1 MKTRHTLYIIVLLL
15 FGCVRVVAQSSFTYN
30 LTSFSDWVNGT
41 NTPDKVWKYGKV
53 SNPYKYSNLPSSTE
67 SYFYISDN
75 DVNLNG
81 YPHGQ
86 ASVYSVSRK
95 FDFADISMP
104 IISFDIYFY
113 FDESQSMAQ
122 NPQFR
127 IWRGTDS
134 NNGVSLQGGYFHN
147 NLSDGW
153 EHISICDASIS
164 NKSDVQ
170 LNIEVDS
177 YSGTGFVV
185 AIKNFKITGF
195 NIQNITSNNAT
206 CYGYEDGSIEIQVDG
221 GGPTYQFSKSGAGE
235 GAVWEPAVSVTN
247 YTFSNLKNATY
258 NIAVKDVTSGCWISP
273 NPVVVRSSHD
283 ELQFSFDAKDVT
295 CYTSDNGKISITP
308 LVSGSITDYLYSVD
322 NGKSFQ
328 NSNTFDNL
336 PSGSYNVVM
345 KTQDLMGCVSQP
357 KLVELGT
364 NVLLEYVSVTPN
376 SDDIK
381 CYGEAKGSIQ
391 VDAHSAL
398 GELKYSFE
406 LNGVNYPGNTMG
418 EVYNLPEGDY
428 TVTITD
434 KNKCYLEYPQKVK
447 IKGPEKLEYQGC
459 TTVDVS
465 VCYGKDNGSI
475 TFNQPTGGT
484 GSYMYSIDGENYTQS
499 SPIFENLVGDYSYK
513 LSVRDENLC
522 KTSPIVVAL
531 NQPSKV
537 SITKVL
543 STNVTS
549 CYGDNTGSID
559 IIAMGGTGLLKYSI
573 LPDRNDYQSNNKFFV
588 EAGTY
593 YPKVEDEEGCSAEY
607 DEQII
612 TQPNPLVLN
621 TVEAPSNMIKCNGD
635 ATGVINCMAIGGTSP
650 YYYSIDNLSG
660 GISKNYGELC
670 TFSSLAAGSYLV
682 KVTDSKS
689 CVSDKVEVKISEPTL
704 LTLSILSHSDATCYN
719 KSDAEV
725 VLEGSGGSSNYTF
738 YYQRNNTGYRSSKD
752 NKLSSLLAGNYNF
765 KVMDGNN
772 CESSILNLELKQPN
786 ELVADP
792 QVTDVSTCYDD
803 DNGKIEVVVT
813 GGTEPYSYSINNGP
827 YQSSNVFDNLA
838 FGYYN
843 IKVDDNNHCSG
854 DAAFHRNLF
863 VNAPT
868 QLSISNFSYKNVE
881 GCKGTSSGKIS
892 FDVGGGYGTV
902 VFSND
907 GGNSYINETRFRGI
921 DFLNLPAG
929 VYYPIAKDE
938 RGCTV
943 QGPTVVISEPEKLE
957 ISSIKTD
964 SARCYGDYSGSVH
977 ITVVGGKQ
985 RQAQFPYSFYL
996 NGSTVPDNYT
1006 GEFRALPA
1014 GDYTFIAED
1023 EYGCQIPVAFS
1034 IKQPDE
1040 IKVVQKDS
1048 TNITTCYGD
1057 RTGTVTLK
1065 VAGGIEPFTYIA
1077 KGYNYYD
1084 ENTTG
1089 HFTDLPA
1096 SGYELIATDAHKCSV
1111 DTIVTI
1117 EQPTKFAYHAKIT
1130 NEIMCHGDDDAA
1142 IEVSASGGTAPYYFS
1157 FDNGKTYPYTES
1169 SYSNVN
1175 PGRYYVK
1182 AKDSKGCTHDYVYDL
1197 EIIDPPQLEA
1207 DYEKYDVICNT
1218 GNTGKI
1224 LASAKGGTKPYQFS
1238 IDEKVWRYNSG
1249 VFSNLTDSTYSVT
1262 VKDGHNCSV
1271 KLTDITLTRPPN
1283 IAGFTVNES
1292 EGCSPLLVT
1301 MTQDNT
1307 GGLTTY
1313 DISDGTKIYDCTGP
1327 TSYTFVNRT
1336 GHTETFVI
1344 KATMMQAGGVGCTDT
1359 ASLQVK
1365 VLPQPDSDVR
1375 VTNSSAIFPETT
1387 INFANMTQNITEAKW
1402 DFDDD
1407 TYSDNINEQSHTYK
1421 SCGKYNITLIQSNGM
1436 CYDTL
1441 SIPFVIEGRPVIA
1454 AMKANNIQGCQPV
1467 TVEFTNSSSNSDSC
1481 VWNFGDGTTSTSPM
1495 LKHTFEGAGD
1505 YEVTLT
1511 AYGDCGAASTTSKT
1525 IHVYAQPS
1533 AGFTQN
1539 ADTLYE
1545 GQALHLSSVSEGGA
1559 YYAWDFGDGK
1569 KSDEKHPVH
1578 NYEFGGTFTISLIVT
1593 SPNSCSDTA
1602 FVKNAVTVIKSPIV
1616 VFPNAFTPDGDGLN
1630 DIFLPVHGDIS
1641 QFKIFIFDKKGQLMY
1656 KGTDITEGW
1665 DGTRNGHPC
1674 PTGVYVYKANIV
1686 LRDKSFYDLKGY
1698 VVLLRLPAKK

>member
-1 MKTRHTLYIIVLLL
+1 MKTRHTLYILLILLVCSVVGYAQTPLDYKCEFNSLSGWTPSTQSNGIWHLGTGQDGAKYVHETTTFVCNQLNKSDSYLYIDNDDIAEKVSAGQNQLKDAYISQKFSFSGVNMPILSFDYYYYFDNKQQKFQAPIIRIDVDLNGDGKNYQPVFPTSDDPLQQADEWQHANVCLTKVANHAQCDVRIHVLSAAAGHFKISFDNFEIQNFSKTSITPTPASC
-15 FGCVRVVAQSSFTYN
+15 FGYDNGAIEIEVKGGGPNYDYSCDNGVTWVDNVAAKKYKFTDKTNGIYNLQVRDAQTRCAIGPFSFTLEAAVPEITFSATPSDIECFGQTDGYIELHGYPN
-30 LTSFSDWVNGT
+30 LQYSLNDGAYETTTKFENLSGGDYTIRAKDGECESAPQTVTIGSDVFMEIEEVIPTHITRCYGDKTGSIYVNASVSSGQIDYSFDGGHEWNNHHDTKEQLAAGKYKITIKDANNCTLDWPEEIEITQPTELVYTGEVQNPVTHCYGDVNGSIIIEDPT
-41 NTPDKVWKYGKV
+41 GGTPGYEYSNDGGVNFYSNNKFENLQGDYIYSLVVRDSKGCIAKGPAVTLSQPEKVVITETKPTDVNTCYGDQTGSIEIVATGGTGQMYYSLSQDRNDWQTSPHFDVGAGEYYPMVKDGNDCSDQATAISITQPDKLEIIYCAPIKNTIKCNGNQTGQFYVQAHGGTLPYTFSYTDNSLTDMTMYDDGVCTFSYVPAGVYDVTVTDKFNCSADAESV
-53 SNPYKYSNLPSSTE
+53 NITQPDPLTMTIISSSNATCYNAKDASVELKAEGGTPTYSYLYRRNGIGDFSSYPNNVLTFQAGDFEFKIKDDNGCETPVQTLKLTEPDDLVADIKIHDITKCYDDKDGSIEVNVTGGTAPYKYS
-67 SYFYISDN
+67 
-75 DVNLNG
+75 
-81 YPHGQ
+81 
-86 ASVYSVSRK
+86 
-95 FDFADISMP
+95 
-104 IISFDIYFY
+104 
-113 FDESQSMAQ
+113 
-122 NPQFR
+122 
-127 IWRGTDS
+127 
-134 NNGVSLQGGYFHN
+134 
-147 NLSDGW
+147 
-153 EHISICDASIS
+153 
-164 NKSDVQ
+164 
-170 LNIEVDS
+170 
-177 YSGTGFVV
+177 
-185 AIKNFKITGF
+185 
-195 NIQNITSNNAT
+195 
-206 CYGYEDGSIEIQVDG
+206 
-221 GGPTYQFSKSGAGE
+221 
-235 GAVWEPAVSVTN
+235 
-247 YTFSNLKNATY
+247 
-258 NIAVKDVTSGCWISP
+258 
-273 NPVVVRSSHD
+273 
-283 ELQFSFDAKDVT
+283 
-295 CYTSDNGKISITP
+295 
-308 LVSGSITDYLYSVD
+308 
-322 NGKSFQ
+322 
-328 NSNTFDNL
+328 
-336 PSGSYNVVM
+336 
-345 KTQDLMGCVSQP
+345 
-357 KLVELGT
+357 
-364 NVLLEYVSVTPN
+364 
-376 SDDIK
+376 
-381 CYGEAKGSIQ
+381 
-391 VDAHSAL
+391 
-398 GELKYSFE
+398 
-406 LNGVNYPGNTMG
+406 
-418 EVYNLPEGDY
+418 
-428 TVTITD
+428 
-434 KNKCYLEYPQKVK
+434 
-447 IKGPEKLEYQGC
+447 
-459 TTVDVS
+459 
-465 VCYGKDNGSI
+465 
-475 TFNQPTGGT
+475 
-484 GSYMYSIDGENYTQS
+484 
-499 SPIFENLVGDYSYK
+499 
-513 LSVRDENLC
+513 
-522 KTSPIVVAL
+522 
-531 NQPSKV
+531 
-537 SITKVL
+537 
-543 STNVTS
+543 
-549 CYGDNTGSID
+549 
-559 IIAMGGTGLLKYSI
+559 
-573 LPDRNDYQSNNKFFV
+573 
-588 EAGTY
+588 
-593 YPKVEDEEGCSAEY
+593 
-607 DEQII
+607 
-612 TQPNPLVLN
+612 
-621 TVEAPSNMIKCNGD
+621 
-635 ATGVINCMAIGGTSP
+635 
-650 YYYSIDNLSG
+650 
-660 GISKNYGELC
+660 
-670 TFSSLAAGSYLV
+670 
-682 KVTDSKS
+682 
-689 CVSDKVEVKISEPTL
+689 
-704 LTLSILSHSDATCYN
+704 
-719 KSDAEV
+719 
-725 VLEGSGGSSNYTF
+725 
-738 YYQRNNTGYRSSKD
+738 
-752 NKLSSLLAGNYNF
+752 
-765 KVMDGNN
+765 
-772 CESSILNLELKQPN
+772 
-786 ELVADP
+786 
-792 QVTDVSTCYDD
+792 
-803 DNGKIEVVVT
+803 
-813 GGTEPYSYSINNGP
+813 INNEP
-827 YQSSNVFDNLA
+827 FQSSNIFNNLA
-838 FGYYN
+838 PGYYN
-843 IKVDDNNHCSG
+843 IIVDDQNGCG
-854 DAAFHRNLF
+854 QDYVYRDQY
-863 VNAPT
+863 VNAPP
-868 QLSISNFSYKNVE
+868 QMVINNFYSEDVK
-881 GCKGTSSGKIS
+881 GCKGKSLGKIA
-892 FDVGGGYGTV
+892 FEIEGGSGTIT
-902 VFSND
+902 FSKD
-907 GGNSYINETRFRGI
+907 GGQTFVPGTYPDGI
-921 DFLNLPAG
+921 EFFNLPAG
-929 VYYPIAKDE
+929 KYTPVAKDE
-938 RGCTV
+938 HNCLVTHSE
-943 QGPTVVISEPEKLE
+943 VVIKEPETLE
-957 ISSIKTD
+957 IQKIETSP
-964 SARCYGDYSGSVH
+964 AYCYGDYNGSAT

-985 RQAQFPYSFYL
+985 LQVEFPYTFYL
-996 NGSTVPDNYT
+996 NGSTVADNYT
-1006 GEFRALPA
+1006 GKFLKLPA

-1023 EYGCQIPVAFS
+1023 EYGCQIPGAFS
-1034 IKQPDE
+1034 IGQPEE

-1057 RTGTVTLK
+1057 RTGTITFK

-1117 EQPTKFAYHAKIT
+1117 EQPTKFSYHAKIT

-1142 IEVSASGGTAPYYFS
+1142 IAVSASGGTAPYYFS

-1182 AKDSKGCTHDYVYDL
+1182 AKDAKGCTHDYVYDL

-1467 TVEFTNSSSNSDSC
+1467 TVEFTNSSSNCDSC

-1533 AGFTQN
+1533 ADFTQN

-1593 SPNSCSDTA
+1593 SPNSCTDTA

>member
-15 FGCVRVVAQSSFTYN
+15 LLFSEEGLAQTTSLDYKCEFHDLSGWVASTQSNGIWHIGTGQDGAKYS
-30 LTSFSDWVNGT
+30 NGT
-41 NTPDKVWKYGKV
+41 NTYVCNQLNQSDSYLYIDNDDIADKVTNSENGLKKAYISQV
-53 SNPYKYSNLPSSTE
+53 FNFE
-67 SYFYISDN
+67 SVDMPILSFDYYFYFN
-75 DVNLNG
+75 NTEFPV
-81 YPHGQ
+81 Q
-86 ASVYSVSRK
+86 APIIRIE
-95 FDFADISMP
+95 ADISGSGLNYKP
-104 IISFDIYFY
+104 IFPTGEILTTKDEWQHANVCLSTLKGHSRVDIRVCVFSVSAGHFKVSFDNFEIQNFSKTAINLTPSSCFGYDDGAIEIEVKGGGPNYDYSCDNGVTWVNVADKKYKFTGKTNSSYNLQVRDVITGCVIGPISQTLEAAVGEIKFSATPSDILCFGQTDGYIELHGKSNLQYSLNGDEYKTTTKFQNLSGGDYTIRAREGGCESAPETVTIGADVFMEIEDVIPTHITRCYGDKTGSIYVNASVSSGQIDY
-113 FDESQSMAQ
+113 SFDGGHEWNNHRDTKEQLAAGKYKITIKDANNCTLDWPEEIEITQPDELVYSGEEQ
-122 NPQFR
+122 NPVTHCYGDENGS
-127 IWRGTDS
+127 IIIHTPTGGTPDYEYS
-134 NNGVSLQGGYFHN
+134 NNGGDNFFFNNEFKNLKGDYIYSLVVRDSKGCLAKGPDVT
-147 NLSDGW
+147 LSQPEKVVITDT
-153 EHISICDASIS
+153 
-164 NKSDVQ
+164 KLTDV
-170 LNIEVDS
+170 N
-177 YSGTGFVV
+177 
-185 AIKNFKITGF
+185 
-195 NIQNITSNNAT
+195 T
-206 CYGYEDGSIEIQVDG
+206 CYGDQTGSIEIVTTGGTGQMYYSLSQDRNDWQTSPIFAVGAGEYYPMVKDANDCPDQASAVNITQPNKLEIIYISPINNTIKCNGYTTGQFLVQAHGGTLPYDYSYTNNSITDIISMDNDEVCTFRSVPAGVYDVTVTDRFNCHADAVSVAITQPDPLKMTIKSSSNASCYNFPDASVELIAEGGTPTYSYQYRRNGIGDFSSSPNNVLTFQAGDFEFKIKDDNGCETPVQTLTLTEPADLVANIEIHDITKCYTDKDGSIE
-221 GGPTYQFSKSGAGE
+221 
-235 GAVWEPAVSVTN
+235 
-247 YTFSNLKNATY
+247 
-258 NIAVKDVTSGCWISP
+258 VK
-273 NPVVVRSSHD
+273 
-283 ELQFSFDAKDVT
+283 
-295 CYTSDNGKISITP
+295 
-308 LVSGSITDYLYSVD
+308 
-322 NGKSFQ
+322 
-328 NSNTFDNL
+328 
-336 PSGSYNVVM
+336 
-345 KTQDLMGCVSQP
+345 
-357 KLVELGT
+357 
-364 NVLLEYVSVTPN
+364 
-376 SDDIK
+376 
-381 CYGEAKGSIQ
+381 
-391 VDAHSAL
+391 
-398 GELKYSFE
+398 
-406 LNGVNYPGNTMG
+406 
-418 EVYNLPEGDY
+418 
-428 TVTITD
+428 
-434 KNKCYLEYPQKVK
+434 
-447 IKGPEKLEYQGC
+447 
-459 TTVDVS
+459 
-465 VCYGKDNGSI
+465 
-475 TFNQPTGGT
+475 
-484 GSYMYSIDGENYTQS
+484 
-499 SPIFENLVGDYSYK
+499 
-513 LSVRDENLC
+513 
-522 KTSPIVVAL
+522 
-531 NQPSKV
+531 
-537 SITKVL
+537 
-543 STNVTS
+543 
-549 CYGDNTGSID
+549 
-559 IIAMGGTGLLKYSI
+559 
-573 LPDRNDYQSNNKFFV
+573 
-588 EAGTY
+588 
-593 YPKVEDEEGCSAEY
+593 
-607 DEQII
+607 
-612 TQPNPLVLN
+612 
-621 TVEAPSNMIKCNGD
+621 
-635 ATGVINCMAIGGTSP
+635 
-650 YYYSIDNLSG
+650 
-660 GISKNYGELC
+660 
-670 TFSSLAAGSYLV
+670 
-682 KVTDSKS
+682 
-689 CVSDKVEVKISEPTL
+689 
-704 LTLSILSHSDATCYN
+704 
-719 KSDAEV
+719 
-725 VLEGSGGSSNYTF
+725 
-738 YYQRNNTGYRSSKD
+738 
-752 NKLSSLLAGNYNF
+752 
-765 KVMDGNN
+765 
-772 CESSILNLELKQPN
+772 
-786 ELVADP
+786 
-792 QVTDVSTCYDD
+792 
-803 DNGKIEVVVT
+803 VT
-813 GGTEPYSYSINNGP
+813 GGTEPYKYSINNEP
-827 YQSSNVFDNLA
+827 FQSSNVFNNLA
-838 FGYYN
+838 PGYYN
-843 IKVDDNNHCSG
+843 IIVDDQNGCG
-854 DAAFHRNLF
+854 QDYVYRDQL
-863 VNAPT
+863 VNAPE
-868 QLSISNFSYKNVE
+868 QMVIRQFYSEDVK
-881 GCKGTSSGKIS
+881 GCKGESLGKIA
-892 FDVGGGYGTV
+892 FEIEGGSGTIT
-902 VFSND
+902 FSKD
-907 GGNSYINETRFRGI
+907 GGKTFVPETYPDGI
-921 DFLNLPAG
+921 EFFNLPAG
-929 VYYPIAKDE
+929 KYTPVAKDE
-938 RGCTV
+938 HNCLVTHSE
-943 QGPTVVISEPEKLE
+943 VVIKEPETLE
-957 ISSIKTD
+957 IQKIETSP
-964 SARCYGDYSGSVH
+964 AYCYGDYNGSAT

-985 RQAQFPYSFYL
+985 LQEEFPYTFYL
-996 NGSTVPDNYT
+996 NGSTVADNYT
-1006 GEFRALPA
+1006 GKFLNLPA

-1023 EYGCQIPVAFS
+1023 EYGCPIDGAFS
-1034 IKQPDE
+1034 IGQPEE

-1057 RTGTVTLK
+1057 RTGTITFK

-1142 IEVSASGGTAPYYFS
+1142 ISVSASGGTAPYYFS

-1182 AKDSKGCTHDYVYDL
+1182 AKDAKGCTHDYVYNL

-1262 VKDGHNCSV
+1262 VKDGHNCTV

-1307 GGLTTY
+1307 GGLATY

-1336 GHTETFVI
+1336 GHAQTFVI

-1467 TVEFTNSSSNSDSC
+1467 TVEFTNSSSNCDSC

-1533 AGFTQN
+1533 ADFTQN

-1545 GQALHLSSVSEGGA
+1545 GQALHLTSVSEGGA

-1593 SPNSCSDTA
+1593 SPNSCTDTA